1 MQTTTTTT
9 TQIHVKASLDNEFRR
24 FALNPPT
31 FINLFTTLKTL
42 FNIDK
47 EFRIKFQDD
56 EKDWVLLSTDQ
67 ELLYAHELAGSPL
80 RLDIKIVHEST
91 ATSPSDL
98 DACRGGRGRSRG
110 RGGRVGANLSKEE
123 RLTLKSNKLASR
135 IAELETK
142 INSGHLNSDRDRV
155 LRWRLGNL
163 QNKLK
168 AIQLAKETLQTAP
181 GGDMTSPSSATET
194 HPFCNFRGGR
204 GRGRG
209 GRLCARMPLEVV
221 ENFHKCKSDLQ
232 VAHESGNQEQIDSC
246 LAAFLLAK
254 KQKQE
259 ARAKLLAEGQ
269 TTDRERRCP
278 WGNKAR
284 IPPEI
289 IANFRK
295 CKFNLQVARESGN
308 QEQIESCLAA
318 FQLAKKQK
326 QEARAKLVEE
336 GQAKANL
343 SSEEKE
349 DQKETTPCDAPCTGT
364 STM

>member
-1 MQTTTTTT
+1 MQTTTTT

-47 EFRIKFQDD
+47 DFRLKFQDD

-91 ATSPSDL
+91 AISPSE

-232 VAHESGNQEQIDSC
+232 VAHESGNQEQIDS
-246 LAAFLLAK
+246 
-254 KQKQE
+254 
-259 ARAKLLAEGQ
+259 
-269 TTDRERRCP
+269 
-278 WGNKAR
+278 
-284 IPPEI
+284 
-289 IANFRK
+289 
-295 CKFNLQVARESGN
+295 
-308 QEQIESCLAA
+308 
-318 FQLAKKQK
+318 
-326 QEARAKLVEE
+326 
-336 GQAKANL
+336 
-343 SSEEKE
+343 
-349 DQKETTPCDAPCTGT
+349 
-364 STM
+364 

>member
-1 MQTTTTTT
+1 MQTTTTT

-31 FINLFTTLKTL
+31 FLNLFTTLKTL
-42 FNIDK
+42 FNLDK

-80 RLDIKIVHEST
+80 RLDIKIIHESVS
-91 ATSPSDL
+91 ATSPSE

-123 RLTLKSNKLASR
+123 RLTLKSNRLASR

-168 AIQLAKETLQTAP
+168 FVQLAKETLQTTP
-181 GGDMTSPSSATET
+181 GADVSSPSSTTET
-194 HPFCNFRGGR
+194 HPFCGFRGR

-209 GRLCARMPLEVV
+209 GRFCARMPPEVV
-221 ENFHKCKSDLQ
+221 ENFRKCKSDLQ
-232 VAHESGNQEQIDSC
+232 AARDSGNQEQIDSC
-246 LAAFLLAK
+246 FAALQLAK

-259 ARAKLLAEGQ
+259 ARAKLFEEGQ
-269 TTDRERRCP
+269 TTDQERRCP
-278 WGNKAR
+278 WRNKAR
-284 IPPEI
+284 VPPEI

-295 CKFNLQVARESGN
+295 CKFNLKVARESGN
-308 QEQIESCLAA
+308 QEQIDSCLAA
-318 FQLAKKQK
+318 LQLAKKQK
-326 QEARAKLVEE
+326 QEILAKLLAEE
-336 GQAKANL
+336 EQAKANL